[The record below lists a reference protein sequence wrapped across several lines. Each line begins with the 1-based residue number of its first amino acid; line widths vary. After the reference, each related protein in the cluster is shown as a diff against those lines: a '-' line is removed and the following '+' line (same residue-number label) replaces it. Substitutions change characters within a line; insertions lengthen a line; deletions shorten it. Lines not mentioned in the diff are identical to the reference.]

1 MAAAL
6 VKRSIV
12 EGDHRVDV
20 GIRFP
25 FDTGLS
31 DFKILLKGVKR
42 DLISESSS

>member
-1 MAAAL
+1 M
-6 VKRSIV
+6 

-31 DFKILLKGVKR
+31 DFKILLTGVKR
-42 DLISESSS
+42 DQISKISS